1 MVDPLIQ
8 MGSFVKRNIQFP
20 YEKQLIINSWYKD
33 IDFTDPSN
41 SPQIAWINTL
51 AYFAGAP
58 ITN

>member
-20 YEKQLIINSWYKD
+20 YEKQLIVTIWYKY
-33 IDFTDPSN
+33 INFTDASK
-41 SPQIAWINTL
+41 SSQIAWINTL

-58 ITN
+58 MMN